1 MSSAVIAI
9 DGPAASGK
17 STVASRVAA
26 RFGIPVLNTGS
37 IFRMIARESIR
48 FGLEKARADWPGF
61 LDGLRGRI
69 TWTRHPGGF
78 DFAVD
83 GCPVPADELRLPE
96 TASAASRIA
105 AEGAV
110 RDFVLEIEHTI
121 AAGGWVVMEG
131 RDIGTAV
138 FPDARYKFYL
148 FASPLERARRRL
160 AQAGEVP
167 DGATIES
174 VAAEIARRDEFDSSR
189 AVAPLKAAPDAVM
202 VDTSEMDIET
212 AVRYVAERIGA
223 DVVA

>member
-37 IFRMIARESIR
+37 LFRLIAWACSRYGE
-48 FGLEKARADWPGF
+48 EKAAADWPGF
-61 LDGLRGRI
+61 LEGLRGRI

-78 DFAVD
+78 DFAID
-83 GCPVPADELRLPE
+83 GRVLTDELRLPE
-96 TASAASRIA
+96 IASGASRIA

-131 RDIGTAV
+131 RDIGSAV
-138 FPDARYKFYL
+138 FPDAGYKFYL

-160 AQAGEVP
+160 AQAREVP
-167 DGATIES
+167 DGATLES
-174 VAAEIARRDEFDSSR
+174 VAAEIARRDEADSSR
-189 AVAPLKAAPDAVM
+189 AIAPLKAAPDAVM
-202 VDTSEMDIET
+202 VDTSDMDIET
-212 AVRYVAERIGA
+212 AVRYVIERIGK